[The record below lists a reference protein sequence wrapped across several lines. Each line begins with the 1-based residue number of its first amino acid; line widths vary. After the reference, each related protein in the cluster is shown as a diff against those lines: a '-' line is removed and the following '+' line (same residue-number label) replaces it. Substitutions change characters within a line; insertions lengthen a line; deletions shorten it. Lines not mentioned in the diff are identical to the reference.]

1 MSPISLAFVD
11 DHPVLLE
18 GIINVFKS
26 RPEFRVVATGV
37 SAPDAVMIASTH
49 RPDMIVID
57 LNMPG
62 DAFDAIAQ
70 IKALQIKVVAFT
82 ASVDVDAAIRAL
94 EAGASGYVV
103 KGVTSQELISGIQV
117 VLAGEN
123 YIAPVFEEK
132 VRAALKD
139 SKTRRLASEAIS
151 FSKREHQ
158 IVRLLISGKTNKEIA
173 IQLQLKEKTIKHYMT
188 IVMSKLNARN
198 RVQAMMTAQKLNIE
212 EPDSPPWTL
221 KH

>member
-18 GIINVFKS
+18 GIINVFKA
-26 RPEFRVVATGV
+26 RPEFKVVATGV
-37 SAPDAVMIASTH
+37 SAPDAMKIAATY

-70 IKALQIKVVAFT
+70 IKALHIKVVAFT

-103 KGVTSQELISGIQV
+103 KGVTAHELVTGI
-117 VLAGEN
+117 
-123 YIAPVFEEK
+123 
-132 VRAALKD
+132 
-139 SKTRRLASEAIS
+139 
-151 FSKREHQ
+151 
-158 IVRLLISGKTNKEIA
+158 
-173 IQLQLKEKTIKHYMT
+173 
-188 IVMSKLNARN
+188 
-198 RVQAMMTAQKLNIE
+198 
-212 EPDSPPWTL
+212 
-221 KH
+221 

>member
-103 KGVTSQELISGIQV
+103 KGVTAQELISGIQA
-117 VLAGEN
+117 VLTGET

-132 VRAALKD
+132 VRAALND
-139 SKTRRLASEAIS
+139 SKTRRIASEAIS

-173 IQLQLKEKTIKHYMT
+173 IQLQLKEKTVKHYMT

-198 RVQAMMTAQKLNIE
+198 RVQAMMTAQKLNIDE
-212 EPDSPPWTL
+212 TDSPPSTL

>member
-18 GIINVFKS
+18 GIINVFKA
-26 RPEFRVVATGV
+26 RPEFKVVATGV
-37 SAPDAVMIASTH
+37 SAPDAMKIAAIY

-70 IKALQIKVVAFT
+70 IKALHIKVVAFT

-103 KGVTSQELISGIQV
+103 KGVTAHELVTGIEA
-117 VLAGEN
+117 VLAGET

-139 SKTRRLASEAIS
+139 TKTRRLASEAIS

-173 IQLQLKEKTIKHYMT
+173 LQLQLKEKTVKHYMT
-188 IVMSKLNARN
+188 IVMSKLNVRN
-198 RVQAMMTAQKLNIE
+198 RVQAMMTAQKLNIDE
-212 EPDSPPWTL
+212 DNSPSTL